1 MCCEEEAN
9 SVVTRLDVKP
19 KENALKNILF
29 LERGEIHYEEN
40 GKVRR
45 SHLFLPT
52 VTREDG
58 GKYR

>member
-1 MCCEEEAN
+1 M
-9 SVVTRLDVKP
+9 VTRLDVKP